1 MDTSFYDALATTFG
15 LEKTME
21 IAAAAATW
29 LQMKNDESDDD
40 AISTDSISSI
50 EVIKK
55 SYWVVNVDNEYSIIG
70 EIDANTRKSPD
81 PSMSWGKGTK
91 YHPANIYMR
100 IVIDS
105 IRSHSSMTKSEIC
118 KDTSFNKKKVTEI
131 LRELK
136 KQGIAVE
143 M

>member
-1 MDTSFYDALATTFG
+1 MDASFYDALAVTFG
-15 LEKTME
+15 LEKTKK
-21 IAAAAATW
+21 IAASAAIW
-29 LQMKNDESDDD
+29 LQKKNDESD

-50 EVIKK
+50 ELVKK
-55 SYWVVNVDNEYSIIG
+55 SYSVVNVDNEYSIIS

-136 KQGIAVE
+136 KQGIAAE